1 MPDPSD
7 LADKLPER
15 PLRPAEVDDICNQL
29 DWSVMKVSFET
40 ESGQSYVPEFYCFE
54 SFGPGGTV
62 WDAYA
67 LRIDDDMRQWTGTVE
82 RRDVEQET
90 WMTVCETMGGEIG
103 GELQLDSMV
112 LETEE
117 GELQRDL
124 SE

>member
-1 MPDPSD
+1 M
-7 LADKLPER
+7 
-15 PLRPAEVDDICNQL
+15 
-29 DWSVMKVSFET
+29 
-40 ESGQSYVPEFYCFE
+40 
-54 SFGPGGTV
+54 
-62 WDAYA
+62 
-67 LRIDDDMRQWTGTVE
+67 DDDMRQWTGTVE

-90 WMTVCETMGGEIG
+90 WMTVCETMGDEIG

>member
-29 DWSVMKVSFET
+29 DWSTAKVSYET
-40 ESGQSYVPEFYCFE
+40 ESGQPYVPVFYCFE
-54 SFGPGGTV
+54 SHKPGGTAG
-62 WDAYA
+62 DAYA
-67 LRIDDDMRQWTGTVE
+67 LRLNDEMTEWTGSVE
-82 RRDVEQET
+82 RRDVEQDT
-90 WMTVCETMGGEIG
+90 WMTVCEALGGEMG
-103 GELQLDSMV
+103 AEVQLESVV

-117 GELQRDL
+117 GELQRNL